1 MELDP
6 ARRERILDAAARMI
20 VANGLQSSM
29 SAIAESAGV
38 ATGSLYNYFKSKE
51 DLIWGVYGQ
60 LSEVIRSRLVHEWD
74 DRAGPQDRIM
84 RYIYDYVDFI
94 WEDRDRAILFEYLSN
109 VPLIAPSELNDVF
122 GEVTRYS
129 VRLMEDGR
137 AAGLLLKLPPA
148 TMSAFI
154 GGGIRNTLK
163 WRRIDPAPLTAE
175 ERDHIATMCWSAVSM
190 QHPRAANARLVG
202 REAVELT

>member
-6 ARRERILDAAARMI
+6 ARRERILNAAARLI

-60 LSEVIRSRLVHEWD
+60 LSEVISARLIHQWD
-74 DRAGPQDRIM
+74 DHTSPKDRIM

-122 GEVTRYS
+122 DDVTRYS
-129 VRLMEDGR
+129 VRLMMDGLE
-137 AAGLLLKLPPA
+137 AGLLLRLPPA

-154 GGGIRNTLK
+154 GGGVRNTLK
-163 WRRIDPAPLTAE
+163 WRRIDPTPLSE
-175 ERDHIATMCWSAVSM
+175 QERRNIATMCWGAISAQTVAPESS
-190 QHPRAANARLVG
+190 RSLG
-202 REAVELT
+202 RNVAELT